1 MTDPIKY
8 RSQNGT
14 KVWVTPDGY
23 IQSIN
28 LDWYEEGGCM
38 DCLVMDSAR
47 IDIYG
52 RGTRCHRTVF
62 SWMCQRCGHHEIEIE
77 EVP

>member
-1 MTDPIKY
+1 MTEPIKY

-23 IQSIN
+23 IQSVI
-28 LDWYEEGGCM
+28 LDWYEDGGCIECT
-38 DCLVMDSAR
+38 DMDSAR
-47 IDIYG
+47 INIYG
-52 RGTRCHRTVF
+52 QRVTF
-62 SWMCQRCGHHEIEIE
+62 SWTCSKCGHHEIEIE